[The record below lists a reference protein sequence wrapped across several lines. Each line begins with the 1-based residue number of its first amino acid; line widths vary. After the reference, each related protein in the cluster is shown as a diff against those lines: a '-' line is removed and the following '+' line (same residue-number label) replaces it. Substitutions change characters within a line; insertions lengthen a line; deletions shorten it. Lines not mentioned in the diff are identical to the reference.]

1 MPSYTFTPSILRGA
15 GTRAVPEIPAGS
27 SSTFLVDQFS
37 TNIFGAYS
45 LRKLSSTYTGSAIQV
60 QIGSSGATFNA
71 GFDSNGYLDTASIA
85 AFNTASAQLFLENW
99 YDQSGNVNN
108 MDGNQTGR
116 RLQVTDVSGSFF
128 TSSNGN
134 IRLYMNE
141 SSKGNQYINNV
152 ASSFP
157 ASGSVSLFGI
167 YFNDQSVF
175 QNYEIVLARGTDTT
189 LRPIVL
195 RSDMGSGII
204 ENKPTNVSQ
213 NEMIST
219 TTLNTSS
226 INSISFIANQNPG
239 ITSLFSNTALAVTS
253 STFTIPEINLFA
265 FPDLSGTAFASEPM
279 EWIIYNADK
288 TSDRVAIETNQNDFY
303 NFSS

>member
-85 AFNTASAQLFLENW
+85 AFNTANAQLFLENW

-141 SSKGNQYINNV
+141 SSKGTQYINNV
-152 ASSFP
+152 ASS
-157 ASGSVSLFGI
+157 SLPR
-167 YFNDQSVF
+167 
-175 QNYEIVLARGTDTT
+175 VLY
-189 LRPIVL
+189 LYLVYIL
-195 RSDMGSGII
+195 M
-204 ENKPTNVSQ
+204 
-213 NEMIST
+213 
-219 TTLNTSS
+219 
-226 INSISFIANQNPG
+226 
-239 ITSLFSNTALAVTS
+239 
-253 STFTIPEINLFA
+253 INLRIKIMKLYLLEEQILLFVLLYYVLIWA
-265 FPDLSGTAFASEPM
+265 
-279 EWIIYNADK
+279 
-288 TSDRVAIETNQNDFY
+288 RVL
-303 NFSS
+303 